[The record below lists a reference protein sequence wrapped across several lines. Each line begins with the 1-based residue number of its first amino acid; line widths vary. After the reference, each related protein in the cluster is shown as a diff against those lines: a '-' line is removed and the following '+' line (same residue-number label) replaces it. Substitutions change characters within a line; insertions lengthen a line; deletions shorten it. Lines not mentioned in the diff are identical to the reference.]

1 MVNIT
6 INGEGVSVPAG
17 ISILEAA
24 KQVKIN
30 IPHLCY
36 LEGLEEF
43 GACRLCVVELEG
55 EPRLTPSCVREV
67 AEGMK
72 IHTNTG
78 RVRRARR
85 TIIELLLAN
94 HNVSCPTCERNETCD
109 LQKIAKDLGVQD
121 IRFEK
126 LVSSPE
132 PDTTSLSIIRDP
144 GKCILCGR
152 CVRVCHDV
160 QTVSAIGFVNRG
172 SKLEISTLQ
181 DRGLGNVECV
191 NCGQCIQVCPV
202 GAIRVQ
208 PSVDAVW
215 EALDNPALHVVV
227 QEAPAVR
234 VGLGDELGLEPGT
247 LVAGKMHAALRK
259 MGFDA
264 VFDTNFTAD
273 LTIM

>member
-109 LQKIAKDLGVQD
+109 LQKIAKDLGVQ
-121 IRFEK
+121 
-126 LVSSPE
+126 
-132 PDTTSLSIIRDP
+132 
-144 GKCILCGR
+144 
-152 CVRVCHDV
+152 
-160 QTVSAIGFVNRG
+160 
-172 SKLEISTLQ
+172 
-181 DRGLGNVECV
+181 
-191 NCGQCIQVCPV
+191 
-202 GAIRVQ
+202 
-208 PSVDAVW
+208 
-215 EALDNPALHVVV
+215 
-227 QEAPAVR
+227 
-234 VGLGDELGLEPGT
+234 
-247 LVAGKMHAALRK
+247 
-259 MGFDA
+259 
-264 VFDTNFTAD
+264 
-273 LTIM
+273 